1 MSLINAVMNMPHH
14 SITPSDANELR
25 YANDAETKIR
35 KIKARGLV
43 RAPPLM
49 RVHGILQKVHPLR
62 STAPKLSQ
70 LMSDDCCSGG
80 RCAGAGVE
88 LDTVV

>member
-35 KIKARGLV
+35 KVKAGGLV
-43 RAPPLM
+43 TAPPLL
-49 RVHGILQKVHPLR
+49 RVHVFLRKVHPLR

-70 LMSDDCCSGG
+70 LISDDCCSGG

-88 LDTVV
+88 LGTVL

>member
-35 KIKARGLV
+35 KIKLEVSYVSASINESAWGSAKGSFPSLYC
-43 RAPPLM
+43 P
-49 RVHGILQKVHPLR
+49 Q
-62 STAPKLSQ
+62 
-70 LMSDDCCSGG
+70 
-80 RCAGAGVE
+80 VE
-88 LDTVV
+88 PAHV